1 MSGWTH
7 AYLSGVHLHGF
18 VALIQPDRQ
27 LSELPILAHRGYAA
41 RFPENTRE
49 AVAAAVA
56 AGARFVEFDIQLSA
70 DGVPFLLHDEDFK
83 RTGDAVER
91 IFDLDAAE
99 VDDIS
104 VGESARFG
112 AAFSGVR
119 APRLSRLVEDL
130 VEWPA
135 VTAFVELKRQSI
147 GHFGHEAVLDAVL
160 AVLQPVVARCV
171 IISFDLEILVLA
183 RQRAHCRIGWALSA
197 WNKDAQQQAARLAP
211 EFLFCNV
218 KRLPRAP
225 GALWQ
230 GNWTWVVYEITDPA
244 QARELARRGV
254 GMFETMACVELA
266 AGLAEGGDS

>member
-1 MSGWTH
+1 MSGCVH
-7 AYLSGVHLHGF
+7 AYLSGVHLHGI
-18 VALIQPDRQ
+18 VALNQPDSQ

-49 AVAAAVA
+49 AVVAAMA

-70 DGVPFLLHDEDFK
+70 DGVPFLLHDEDFT
-83 RTGDAVER
+83 RTGDAVNR

-104 VGESARFG
+104 VGEPARFDTT
-112 AAFSGVR
+112 FSGVR

-147 GHFGHEAVLDAVL
+147 SHFGREAVLDAVL
-160 AVLQPVVARCV
+160 SVLQPVMARCV

-183 RQRAHCRIGWALSA
+183 RQRARCRIGWALSA
-197 WNKDAQQQAARLAP
+197 WNKDTQQQATLLAP

-218 KRLPRAP
+218 KRLPRAS
-225 GALWQ
+225 GSLWQ
-230 GNWTWVVYEITDPA
+230 GNWTWVVYEITDPVL
-244 QARELARRGV
+244 ARKLLRRGV
-254 GMFETMACVELA
+254 GMLETMACVELA